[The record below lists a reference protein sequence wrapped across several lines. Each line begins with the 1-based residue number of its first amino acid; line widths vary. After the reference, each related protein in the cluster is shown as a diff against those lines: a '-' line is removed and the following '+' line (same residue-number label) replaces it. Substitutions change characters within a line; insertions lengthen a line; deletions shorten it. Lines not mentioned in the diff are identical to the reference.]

1 MNAIN
6 IKRIKM
12 EKYFNTS
19 GPNIE
24 KSHYTLIR
32 TNYITQGINLVR
44 DERYFTIWAPRQTGK
59 STYFR
64 QLAVELEK
72 GDYKVCHVNLENDKE
87 STLDDLLIYLL
98 SEINIAWESKLEA
111 KTFKQF
117 QKVIT
122 DIKSEKCVL
131 IIDEI
136 EGLNPALLNQ
146 FLHTIRSLYH
156 SRENHCLKSV
166 VLVGVSNIIGIIKD
180 NASPFNIA
188 DNLELGFFTDCE
200 ARTLLEMHE
209 KATGQLFAE
218 DVKLKIMDITANQP
232 GLVNAFA
239 QRLITQYPNK
249 NLIDYC
255 DYLEVER
262 WFLNETID
270 KNIQNIK
277 NKASEYR
284 SFVEKLLFSEKKIP
298 YQIDTEAIEFLHSQG
313 LVEQDEDYNT
323 KIWVP
328 LYKKKLFTAFY
339 PYSNG
344 ESNLFFREV
353 DPETLVENNILDYD
367 RIIDNY
373 KKYVLKRGFRY
384 FREKDKDTGEY
395 LTLKESALVYS
406 FETYIQ
412 YFLEDIEGKSYLEPH
427 TGLGRTDLLI
437 NIGGKESVIEFKV
450 YKSPSQFRKGKAQ
463 VAYYAKSQ
471 SLNEAIYLVFV
482 PNDIK
487 FESVK
492 EAKNEKVKDVSVT
505 TYIVRYDEEKDFG

>member
-1 MNAIN
+1 M
-6 IKRIKM
+6 KR
-12 EKYFNTS
+12 YFNTS

-24 KSHYTLIR
+24 RSHYTLTRI
-32 TNYITQGINLVR
+32 NYIKQGVNLVK

-64 QLAVELEK
+64 QLAVELQK
-72 GDYKVCHVNLENDKE
+72 QNYKVAHINLENYKDASIQTLFNYLFKHIKENWGEELVSIDFGSLQNDIEKINDK
-87 STLDDLLIYLL
+87 
-98 SEINIAWESKLEA
+98 
-111 KTFKQF
+111 
-117 QKVIT
+117 
-122 DIKSEKCVL
+122 KCVL

-146 FLHTIRSLYH
+146 FLHTIRNLYH

-166 VLVGVSNIIGIIKD
+166 VLVGVTNIVGIIKD

-188 DNLELGFFTDCE
+188 DNLELDFFTDCE

-209 KATGQLFAE
+209 NETGQLFAE

-239 QRLITQYPNK
+239 QRLISQYPDK
-249 NLIDYC
+249 SPVEYC
-255 DYLEVER
+255 DYKRVEH
-262 WFLNETID
+262 WFLRKTID

-284 SFVEKLLFSEKKIP
+284 SFVEKLLFTENKIE
-298 YQIDTEAIEFLHSQG
+298 YDIDKPAIEFLHTQG
-313 LVEQDEDYNT
+313 LITDDEDDNV

-328 LYKKKLFTAFY
+328 LYKKKLFSAFY

-344 ESNLFFREV
+344 ESKLFFREV
-353 DPETLVENNILDYD
+353 DPETLVKNNILDYD

-384 FREKDKDTGEY
+384 FREKDKKTGEY

-412 YFLEDIEGKSYLEPH
+412 VLLEDIEGKSYLEPH

-482 PNDIK
+482 PSDIK
-487 FESVK
+487 FESIK
-492 EAKNEKVKDVSVT
+492 EAKNEMINDVSIT
-505 TYIVRYDEEKDFG
+505 TYIVRYDEEKDFEEK